1 MVRRQKGFVLM
12 IKNKRVI
19 ACITASAVICGAAG
33 NTVFSAGTDAYRH
46 LVEALYGVTAPEKA
60 DDVNE
65 DGKISILDLIMMKN
79 SIITEEDSTGT
90 VENDTFRAA
99 AENVKLTG
107 RTYDDGS
114 VTWLVQSG
122 SAVEF
127 DLTASEA
134 SVVLAGDSSIKA
146 EEKYRPRYAVL
157 VDDRLVE
164 DALMSTES
172 KEVVLLK
179 ENAQKTVRVKIIHLS
194 EANNGAVGVES
205 IKTVSSARNPVKP
218 VAKKDL
224 CIEFVGDSITCAY
237 GVEGKSSGEPFMT
250 STENFMKSYAY
261 LTAQKLGA
269 DYSAV
274 SYSGH
279 GIVSGYSSSGEKE
292 AGSLVPDCYENIA
305 KLAPYSKPWDFEKQH
320 NDVVV
325 INLGTNDDTYVRTDP
340 DTRLDEYAEE
350 YFEFLKMVRKNNPD
364 AYIIC
369 TVGTMGCEE
378 MYPGI
383 EKAVSE
389 FKSNS
394 DSNIMCYLSAV
405 QNASNGYGSDW
416 HPSEITQQLS
426 AYVLADKICTALG
439 IESDK
444 VGLDAAADAEY
455 EAVINKDAGANASTY
470 LGYDKSF
477 WVNMVGG
484 GSEKSDVQA
493 VVSGFDLTPG
503 RYTLKFDITAGKD
516 VSIPVSVQDGAGK
529 KIYDDEISAG
539 ASKLAY
545 GESFTVADGVSG
557 ARIVLD
563 VGGTDYYNITLANL
577 SLIKTDVLK

>member
-1 MVRRQKGFVLM
+1 M
-12 IKNKRVI
+12 IKNGKVM

-33 NTVFSAGTDAYRH
+33 SAVLSAGYGAEAYRH
-46 LVEALYGVTAPEKA
+46 LVSVLHGTAESNKT
-60 DDVNE
+60 DDVDS
-65 DGKISILDLIMMKN
+65 DGKISIMDMIMMKN
-79 SIITEEDSTGT
+79 SIVTEEENTGSVST
-90 VENDTFRAA
+90 DTFRAA
-99 AENVKLTG
+99 EENVKLTG
-107 RTYDDGS
+107 RTCDDGS
-114 VTWLVQSG
+114 ITWLVQSG

-134 SVVLAGDSSIKA
+134 SVVLAGDSAVKA
-146 EEKYRPRYAVL
+146 EERYRPRYAVF
-157 VDDRLVE
+157 VDDTLVE
-164 DALMSTES
+164 DSLMSTES
-172 KEVVLLK
+172 KEIQLLK
-179 ENAQKTVRVKIIHLS
+179 EDSQKTVRVRIIHLS
-194 EANNGAVGVES
+194 EANNGAVGVKS
-205 IKTVSSARNPVKP
+205 IKTVSSAKNPVKP
-218 VAKKDL
+218 AAAKDL
-224 CIEFVGDSITCAY
+224 CIEFIGDSITCAY

-279 GIVSGYSSSGEKE
+279 GIISGYSSSGEKE
-292 AGSLVPDCYENIA
+292 TGSLVPDCYENVA
-305 KLAPYSKPWDFEKQH
+305 KLAPYNKPWDFEKH
-320 NDVVV
+320 HSDVVV

-340 DTRLDEYAEE
+340 DTRLDEYAEG
-350 YFEFLKMVRKNNPD
+350 YFEFLKTVRKNNPD

-369 TVGTMGCEE
+369 TVGTMGCDE

-389 FKSNS
+389 FESRVDGK
-394 DSNIMCYLSAV
+394 IMCYLSAV

-444 VGLDAAADAEY
+444 VGLDAAADADY
-455 EAVINKDAGANASTY
+455 DMKVNSGAGAAASKY

-477 WVNMVGG
+477 WVNMVTGG
-484 GSEKSDVQA
+484 AEKSDVQA

-503 RYTLKFDITAGKD
+503 EYTLKFDLTAGKETN
-516 VSIPVSVQDGAGK
+516 IPVSVQDGSGK
-529 KIYDDEISAG
+529 KIFDDEISAG
-539 ASKLAY
+539 AAKVNY
-545 GESFTVADGVSG
+545 EKNFTVSDGVSG

-563 VGGTDYYNITLANL
+563 VGGEDYYNVTLANL
-577 SLIKTDVLK
+577 SLIKRAMIH